1 MFLCE
6 HNKLTSLV
14 QTIRVVHAGDVS
26 STSSLHRHFS
36 TLFSRFSRLKSRV
49 FQDSHIFQRLSATIT
64 ARILQHCEEYH
75 NNYKCAKT
83 DYTLFVNLFST
94 VSKVF
99 LTLHELVKKKTF
111 FAALSDIFSQK
122 KSRTTIA
129 HFQDFSRVLNQ
140 DSFPGLSNA

>member
-36 TLFSRFSRLKSRV
+36 TLFSRLKSRV
-49 FQDSHIFQRLSATIT
+49 FQDSHIFRRLSATIT

-99 LTLHELVKKKTF
+99 LTLHELVKKKLF
-111 FAALSDIFSQK
+111 FL
-122 KSRTTIA
+122 
-129 HFQDFSRVLNQ
+129 L
-140 DSFPGLSNA
+140 L